1 MTSIFSKLNSNSLA
15 LVLSPIIFIPL
26 VFYNTTFAMMRVWMV
41 NETFTHGFLVM
52 PLAIWLIWRK
62 KSQILLLKPSPEP
75 GVFLV
80 LILLLIC
87 WLISAAVGVEIAQ
100 QFFMV
105 TIIIITI
112 WIAAGRQVVLNA
124 LFPLMFLYFLVPF
137 GQVFIPPLMQ
147 YTANFTVALIKLV
160 GVPVYQD
167 GLSFVLPTGSW
178 SVVEECS
185 GVRYLIASFF
195 LGSIY
200 AYLNYSSTKKRVI
213 FILLSLML
221 PIVGNGLRAF
231 GIVMIGH
238 YSGMKLAVGADHLL
252 YGWVFFGLIIFLLFY
267 AGSFWRDPEGS
278 LEGVNDEHSN
288 SSGSRANY
296 FPSGTLL
303 ITFLLMMTTL
313 LFSNY
318 IKNAKQGEINPVSF
332 QLPVHFSGWQYDADR
347 SLNWQ
352 PVFLNPDTNISRGY
366 FFEEDFIQLNIA
378 YYQTQ
383 RQGAEAISTSNK
395 ITSPYG
401 GEWKLISTTEIFEG
415 DKYFTESELKRSD
428 QKLLVW
434 SWYRIGRYETPNP
447 YMAKIFEAY
456 NLIIEGRS
464 DASIVSIAAQFND
477 SKKITRQ
484 KIYDFWK
491 KSSNDIANNFEK
503 IRDEK

>member
-15 LVLSPIIFIPL
+15 LVLFPIIFIPL

-185 GVRYLIASFF
+185 GVRYLTMPVLDISTNPEKTQEE
-195 LGSIY
+195 LQQLCKISIEED
-200 AYLNYSSTKKRVI
+200 
-213 FILLSLML
+213 
-221 PIVGNGLRAF
+221 
-231 GIVMIGH
+231 
-238 YSGMKLAVGADHLL
+238 GADVIVLGCTGL
-252 YGWVFFGLIIFLLFY
+252 SYEVDLDPIMLNLGIPILDPWVVAVKTAFMLVESGL
-267 AGSFWRDPEGS
+267 S
-278 LEGVNDEHSN
+278 HSKV
-288 SSGSRANY
+288 AY
-296 FPSGTLL
+296 PFPP
-303 ITFLLMMTTL
+303 
-313 LFSNY
+313 
-318 IKNAKQGEINPVSF
+318 K
-332 QLPVHFSGWQYDADR
+332 
-347 SLNWQ
+347 
-352 PVFLNPDTNISRGY
+352 
-366 FFEEDFIQLNIA
+366 
-378 YYQTQ
+378 
-383 RQGAEAISTSNK
+383 
-395 ITSPYG
+395 
-401 GEWKLISTTEIFEG
+401 
-415 DKYFTESELKRSD
+415 
-428 QKLLVW
+428 
-434 SWYRIGRYETPNP
+434 
-447 YMAKIFEAY
+447 
-456 NLIIEGRS
+456 
-464 DASIVSIAAQFND
+464 
-477 SKKITRQ
+477 KKINEAPSL
-484 KIYDFWK
+484 KGAFD
-491 KSSNDIANNFEK
+491 DILKE
-503 IRDEK
+503 